1 MAGVVRMVWG
11 KEPLEFSSAVWD
23 LGLGSCFAVNHGM
36 PWDLHAVA
44 FMSHL
49 ECGLDLCGKCF
60 CNKSVGKVLGQN
72 SGCKVF
78 DVHQATKLL
87 ASLTTLQ
94 GQHVKRFP
102 TPQQSLA
109 APIQAPCNVIV
120 ITVREASDHSCFA
133 ASLRSQALASLNR
146 RPDQGASL

>member
-1 MAGVVRMVWG
+1 
-11 KEPLEFSSAVWD
+11 
-23 LGLGSCFAVNHGM
+23 M

-72 SGCKVF
+72 SGCKVAFSSFLASTKVPRMILCGNHLCWGTQVF

-94 GQHVKRFP
+94 VMAGLTR
-102 TPQQSLA
+102 
-109 APIQAPCNVIV
+109 
-120 ITVREASDHSCFA
+120 CF
-133 ASLRSQALASLNR
+133 SPGRGST
-146 RPDQGASL
+146 